1 MDEAALVCS
10 VCKSREVFGIL
21 ATCLHLTCQT
31 CAELMFKDE
40 AYFCTLCRESSS
52 KIISNPN
59 ICRPENINKSPT
71 CNWCHDNGEQT
82 KSIGHCED
90 CDIWLCGEC
99 LKGHNRMPPLRN
111 HNIIVLS
118 KSEYMGSLRC
128 EAHPNEA
135 LECFCEACGVL
146 TCRDCQLS
154 VHRDHGSH
162 RWVGEKAV
170 QLKAPL
176 EECIQG
182 LKESSDK
189 LSSALSYASSAR
201 ICTEEDSFLSSVEKT
216 RQDIKLRTSS
226 LIDCIRIRS
235 ECLLNELDK
244 KMEMYVG
251 QLQDAE
257 TLIRKLQEQINFV
270 SAFSN
275 HLIQNVDNDPASLVQ
290 LYETVKLRL
299 DLLQLFSERILND
312 SAFVMNSV
320 DEKLKDKIKES
331 SLWSENVIGWRSVVN
346 TRALFLG
353 NWDAE
358 ELCRYSGTIAW
369 LPKKSTPDFHH
380 NDNNQ
385 ISGNQF
391 RLKMENGL
399 TKTDNPVSDQ
409 LAADTNDFLD
419 SLAELDGDKWICG
432 DNNGESLSGPTGCAI
447 CFGVGLLA
455 HCERCGR
462 AYHLDCHLPRID
474 SISLTS
480 NWACCLCADDEVTS
494 TTHVDKPSDSGFSH
508 NDYLV
513 GCRILMGLLVHAEA
527 VHFTASVCPACS
539 APLLSPSRSM
549 PHCPAGHLYHRLS
562 ELRLRLEESAASLSN
577 GYSYSTSSPD
587 SDNSQSRFTSL
598 GDWLVEVDKFW
609 SDAAKETEIRGSTKG
624 CLQAARRLRSRLTS
638 LVREHQ
644 PEYESLLS
652 PKPTSNDII
661 KEPLND
667 YPVDMGSCTPESSVL
682 PPSPV
687 SIKAEVME

>member
-1 MDEAALVCS
+1 
-10 VCKSREVFGIL
+10 
-21 ATCLHLTCQT
+21 
-31 CAELMFKDE
+31 
-40 AYFCTLCRESSS
+40 
-52 KIISNPN
+52 
-59 ICRPENINKSPT
+59 
-71 CNWCHDNGEQT
+71 
-82 KSIGHCED
+82 
-90 CDIWLCGEC
+90 
-99 LKGHNRMPPLRN
+99 
-111 HNIIVLS
+111 
-118 KSEYMGSLRC
+118 
-128 EAHPNEA
+128 
-135 LECFCEACGVL
+135 
-146 TCRDCQLS
+146 
-154 VHRDHGSH
+154 
-162 RWVGEKAV
+162 
-170 QLKAPL
+170 
-176 EECIQG
+176 
-182 LKESSDK
+182 
-189 LSSALSYASSAR
+189 
-201 ICTEEDSFLSSVEKT
+201 
-216 RQDIKLRTSS
+216 
-226 LIDCIRIRS
+226 
-235 ECLLNELDK
+235 
-244 KMEMYVG
+244 MEMYVG

-331 SLWSENVIGWRSVVN
+331 SLWSENVIGWRSVVS
-346 TRALFLG
+346 TRALFL
-353 NWDAE
+353 
-358 ELCRYSGTIAW
+358 
-369 LPKKSTPDFHH
+369 
-380 NDNNQ
+380 
-385 ISGNQF
+385 
-391 RLKMENGL
+391 GL

-609 SDAAKETEIRGSTKG
+609 SDAAKETEFRVSK
-624 CLQAARRLRSRLTS
+624 
-638 LVREHQ
+638 
-644 PEYESLLS
+644 
-652 PKPTSNDII
+652 
-661 KEPLND
+661 
-667 YPVDMGSCTPESSVL
+667 VL
-682 PPSPV
+682 PKYGEYFAAFL
-687 SIKAEVME
+687 SILKKDEK